1 MWNGTSLCVSFFP
14 PIGFIYFFWALLGS
28 QQNWAESSVPRKLPS
43 MSTPPQLSHYQ
54 YHMSEWWTCNLLQLM
69 KPALSHLYH
78 PGSIVYIRFPSRCC
92 RQWKITRIH
101 CCSCPVEV
109 GSPLGP
115 AYSFLSP
122 PATSSLGFWWLLYLP
137 SDNTVHHLSMCW
149 WPLVFL
155 RGEIQVKLYKLLAMS
170 MYSTMA
176 TVRVSY
182 ICLCS
187 QVGSLP
193 LASAGKPH

>member
-1 MWNGTSLCVSFFP
+1 MCASSNFPFPCPNLSLSVLIIVIPVGVKWHFIMFLFFP
-14 PIGFIYFFWALLGS
+14 PLGS

-101 CCSCPVEV
+101 CCSCPVELFHHSEV
-109 GSPLGP
+109 LWALLTHSSPLP
-115 AYSFLSP
+115 Q
-122 PATSSLGFWWLLYLP
+122 
-137 SDNTVHHLSMCW
+137 
-149 WPLVFL
+149 PL
-155 RGEIQVKLYKLLAMS
+155 
-170 MYSTMA
+170 
-176 TVRVSY
+176 
-182 ICLCS
+182 
-187 QVGSLP
+187 
-193 LASAGKPH
+193 H